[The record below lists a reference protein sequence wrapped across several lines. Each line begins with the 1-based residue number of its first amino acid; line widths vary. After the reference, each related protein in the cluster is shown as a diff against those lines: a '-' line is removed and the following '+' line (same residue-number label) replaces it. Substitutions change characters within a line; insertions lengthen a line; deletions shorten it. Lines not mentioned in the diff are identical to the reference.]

1 MNSLEDVLAKH
12 MEDWGCKNVSNC
24 PHYNENDIRCSE
36 CEYLVIRCFFNCPR
50 CAQDRLL
57 EHLRILLRLELPLN
71 RIDTNPDG
79 TYEDG
84 FADGKVAQLNHDME
98 TINKI
103 LGVTNA

>member
-1 MNSLEDVLAKH
+1 MNNLEDVLVEH
-12 MEDWGCKNVSNC
+12 RENWECKWVGGKC
-24 PHYNENDIRCSE
+24 PHDFPCSKCGYNVLRCSKS
-36 CEYLVIRCFFNCPR
+36 CPR